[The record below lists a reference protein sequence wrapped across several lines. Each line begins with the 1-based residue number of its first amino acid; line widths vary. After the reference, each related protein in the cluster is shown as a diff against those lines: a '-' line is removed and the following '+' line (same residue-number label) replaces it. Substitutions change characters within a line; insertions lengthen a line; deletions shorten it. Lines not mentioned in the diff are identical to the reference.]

1 MNRKEQKYKAL
12 AIDLIDLAVKHKLYW
27 LAESGFRNATDCSY
41 PDDPNGWNGGGYWEF
56 VYTSIASNIDSH
68 NLEHNLELK

>member
-12 AIDLIDLAVKHKLYW
+12 AIELVDLAVKHKMYW
-27 LAESGFRNATDCSY
+27 LAESGFRNATDCSTE
-41 PDDPNGWNGGGYWEF
+41 PHGWNDGGYWEF
-56 VYTSIASNIDSH
+56 VYISIASNIDSH